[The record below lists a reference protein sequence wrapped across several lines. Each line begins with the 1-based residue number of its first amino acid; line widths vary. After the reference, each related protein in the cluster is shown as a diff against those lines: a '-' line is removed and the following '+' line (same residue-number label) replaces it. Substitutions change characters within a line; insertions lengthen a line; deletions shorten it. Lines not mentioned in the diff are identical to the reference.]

1 MSLSKK
7 EVEHIAALARI
18 RITKEEKELFSKQLS
33 SILDYVNQLKD
44 IDTKNVKEL
53 AHVTQLD
60 NVLRKDKIQNC
71 PRDARDAIL
80 QNAEEVEDDLIK
92 TKSVFE

>member
-18 RITKEEKELFSKQLS
+18 RITEEEKELFSKQLS

-44 IDTKNVKEL
+44 IDTKNVKDL
-53 AHVTQLD
+53 ARATPLE
-60 NVLRKDKIQNC
+60 NGLRKDEIRNC
-71 PRDARDAIL
+71 PREERDAIL

>member
-18 RITKEEKELFSKQLS
+18 RITEEEKELFSKQLS

-53 AHVTQLD
+53 ARIAQLD
-60 NVLRKDKIQNC
+60 NVLRKDEIQNC
-71 PRDARDAIL
+71 PREARDAIL